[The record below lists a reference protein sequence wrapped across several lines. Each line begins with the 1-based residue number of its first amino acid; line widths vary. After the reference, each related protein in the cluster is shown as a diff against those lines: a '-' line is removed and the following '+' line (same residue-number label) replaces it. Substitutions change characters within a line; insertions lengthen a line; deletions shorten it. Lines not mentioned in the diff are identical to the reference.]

1 MFYVVQTS
9 FIPFGGIWFDFEIG
23 GTSGIGEATVR
34 MFAKEGA
41 KVAFTGRRK
50 DKGLALQASVP
61 GSLYIEADHT
71 KYQVQ
76 SRYRS

>member
-1 MFYVVQTS
+1 
-9 FIPFGGIWFDFEIG
+9 
-23 GTSGIGEATVR
+23 

-76 SRYRS
+76 SRTVLDTQTGI